1 VSRSTTYDRERKLQ
15 REVSETVSLAAPDVE
30 VLALELS
37 APDRFCVYIDHERG
51 VDHALCERVTN
62 ALRGYLDR
70 YAIDVSSPGIE
81 RPVRTRAHFAAA
93 AGKPVSLR
101 TNEQLDGRKRFK
113 GRVVEAGDAAVL
125 LEQSGEEIE
134 IPYERIVR
142 GNLVDEG
149 R

>member
-1 VSRSTTYDRERKLQ
+1 MSRSTTYDRERKLQ
-15 REVSETVSLAAPDVE
+15 REVTETVSLTAPDVE

-81 RPVRTRAHFAAA
+81 RPVRTR
-93 AGKPVSLR
+93 
-101 TNEQLDGRKRFK
+101 
-113 GRVVEAGDAAVL
+113 
-125 LEQSGEEIE
+125 
-134 IPYERIVR
+134 
-142 GNLVDEG
+142 
-149 R
+149 